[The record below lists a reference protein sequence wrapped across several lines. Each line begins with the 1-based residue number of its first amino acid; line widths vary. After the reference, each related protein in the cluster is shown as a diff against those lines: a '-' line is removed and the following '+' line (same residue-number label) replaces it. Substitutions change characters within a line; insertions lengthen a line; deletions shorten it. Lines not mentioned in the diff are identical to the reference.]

1 MYKIIILVIST
12 IICSFYYFPFELVY
26 FPGIN
31 TKMVMAAI
39 SLILLPIKLGKRGDA
54 NIELDFLWISIGA
67 SLISL
72 IAYFSIIYNNTI
84 DTSYVGYIV
93 SMWVWLGGAYTLII
107 ILKKI
112 YGYLSIELIVST
124 LVNVCI
130 LQCVLAII
138 INSYPAFKSIVD
150 NFLGGE
156 AAMGVAEGRIY
167 GIGAALDVAG
177 LRFSAVLVMVAFL
190 VLHSAE
196 YQKNIVWYVAAF
208 LIISVV
214 GNMIARTTTMGLVLA
229 ILYWTYSSICEKNN
243 YGTILLWKRMIVL
256 LIIALPLIVIF
267 YNYNQLFHD
276 NIRFAFEG
284 FFNLWEKGKWEVSS
298 NDILLNHMI
307 VFPDN
312 LRTWIIGDGYMA
324 DPSEYDINYIGRTYH
339 GYYMGTDIGYL
350 RFIFYFGMI
359 GLLAFMSF
367 MWLSYK
373 ISSRKFESYK
383 QMFFLVLLVNF
394 IVWFKVSTDI
404 FVVFALFLVL
414 DNQDTSSKSIFS

>member
-93 SMWVWLGGAYTLII
+93 SMWVWLGGAYTLIL

-138 INSYPAFKSIVD
+138 INSYPTFESIVD

-229 ILYWTYSSICEKNN
+229 ILYWVYSSICEKNN
-243 YGTILLWKRMIVL
+243 YGAILLWKRMILL

-284 FFNLWEKGKWEVSS
+284 FFSLWEKGKWEVSS

-324 DPSEYDINYIGRTYH
+324 DPSEYDINYIGRIYH

-383 QMFFLVLLVNF
+383 QMFFLVLLVNYA
-394 IVWFKVSTDI
+394 VWFKVSTDI
-404 FVVFALFLVL
+404 FVVFAIFLVL
-414 DNQDTSSKSIFS
+414 DRQKGITKQIIS